1 MIKTQQKQVPYFFL
15 NLKKEINGKKYQYA
29 GEYPNKKSFI
39 NKMRKLMDQ
48 NGYHIWIDYKTKN
61 NDGKILLW
69 SRKKKV

>member
-1 MIKTQQKQVPYFFL
+1 
-15 NLKKEINGKKYQYA
+15 
-29 GEYPNKKSFI
+29 
-39 NKMRKLMDQ
+39 MDQ